1 MKVLE
6 QVPIVFGEQ
15 VVLSKDEVIAIAVAL
30 GELNTSSTQCL
41 AREQG
46 LPLAKDYDNNKLY
59 RNFIELAR
67 K

>member
-6 QVPIVFGEQ
+6 QVPIQMGEQ
-15 VVLSKDEVIAIAVAL
+15 VVLSKNEVIAIAVAL

-46 LPLAKDYDNNKLY
+46 LPLSKDYDNNELY
-59 RNFIELAR
+59 RNFITLAR

>member
-6 QVPIVFGEQ
+6 QVPIQMGEQ

-30 GELNTSSTQCL
+30 GELNTSRTAGL
-41 AREQG
+41 AWEQG
-46 LPLAKDYDNNKLY
+46 LPLSKNYDSTQLY
-59 RNFIELAR
+59 QSFIRLAR